1 MFKHVQYF
9 YRFLTKSSNYVGY
22 YPSTR
27 YTWGVFYLR
36 IASKFPEKK
45 KKSTYAEGLN
55 EISYTYLCCQL
66 SKQLCSFYPASR
78 LPKKEFHRYS
88 KIYTRSHVIWRI
100 QSNFTAKWLVLYK
113 LPKIKCLCYSKFIL
127 VYQVF
132 DNLRKIHLGKSSGC
146 GLIYQFVTCMN
157 KCVVQIWIF

>member
-1 MFKHVQYF
+1 MCSIFIARLFLLSLPVTLVTIQALDSLEVYF
-9 YRFLTKSSNYVGY
+9 ICKLHQ
-22 YPSTR
+22 
-27 YTWGVFYLR
+27 
-36 IASKFPEKK
+36 KFPAKK

-66 SKQLCSFYPASR
+66 SKQLCSFYPGSR

-100 QSNFTAKWLVLYK
+100 RSHFTAKWLVLYK

-127 VYQVF
+127 GYQVF
-132 DNLRKIHLGKSSGC
+132 DNLLKIHLRKSP
-146 GLIYQFVTCMN
+146 GL
-157 KCVVQIWIF
+157 WIDIPICYMYE

>member
-1 MFKHVQYF
+1 MYSIFTDFLQSLPITLVTIQAQDTLEVYF
-9 YRFLTKSSNYVGY
+9 ICELH
-22 YPSTR
+22 P
-27 YTWGVFYLR
+27 
-36 IASKFPEKK
+36 KFPEKK

-100 QSNFTAKWLVLYK
+100 QSYFTAK
-113 LPKIKCLCYSKFIL
+113 
-127 VYQVF
+127 
-132 DNLRKIHLGKSSGC
+132 
-146 GLIYQFVTCMN
+146 
-157 KCVVQIWIF
+157 